1 MSSATL
7 FVGNLSWDV
16 RDDDL
21 INVFSKHGNVVKAE
35 VQMLRS
41 GRSKGWAL
49 VTMGSPAEATNAAE
63 ALHDYELEGRLM
75 NVRMDRGPR
84 EAPAGGA
91 PREPR
96 QRRPLEPTNNNDGTK
111 LFIGNLP
118 WSITDDELAAKLQ
131 PYGLISSEI
140 LSTSTGRSLGRGL
153 AVMNSVEA
161 ANRAIE
167 ELNNTDFGGRSMLV
181 KLDELA

>member
-1 MSSATL
+1 MAPPSPSAP
-7 FVGNLSWDV
+7 G
-16 RDDDL
+16 R
-21 INVFSKHGNVVKAE
+21 AR
-35 VQMLRS
+35 VQ
-41 GRSKGWAL
+41 
-49 VTMGSPAEATNAAE
+49 
-63 ALHDYELEGRLM
+63 
-75 NVRMDRGPR
+75 DRGPR

-91 PREPR
+91 GGAAREPR

-153 AVMNSVEA
+153 AVMNSAEA